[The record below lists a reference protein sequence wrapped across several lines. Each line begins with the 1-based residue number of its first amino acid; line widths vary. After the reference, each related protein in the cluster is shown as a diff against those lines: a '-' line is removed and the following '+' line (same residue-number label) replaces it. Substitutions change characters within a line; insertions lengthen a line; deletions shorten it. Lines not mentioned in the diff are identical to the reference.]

1 MASHSIAAIDV
12 GTTKICTI
20 VAEVDQHQELRIL
33 GVGVGPSAGLSRGMV
48 DNIQAGIEAIA
59 SSVERAERASGTRI
73 LSAHVG
79 IAGPHVSSMNSR
91 GIIAIGDPRHPITE
105 GDIHRALESARI
117 VNVPT
122 NREVIHVVPRYYVV
136 DGQDHVID
144 PMGMFG
150 SRLDVETHVVTSS
163 SSAMH
168 NLIQC
173 VEGAG
178 VRAESLILEPF
189 ASAEA
194 VLTREEMQQGV
205 AVIDIGGGTTD
216 LAVFLDGAV
225 VHTAVLPIG
234 GVHMTRDLVVALRV
248 PQPAA
253 EQAKRKYGHVIPSL
267 VGEDE
272 EVDIEA
278 FGSEGTKQMPRRL
291 MAQVLQART
300 EELFELVLAEVRR
313 GADPEMLSAG
323 VVLTGGASGL
333 PGIDLLAEEV
343 MSLPAR
349 VGRPQHL
356 AGLSDLLQDPAYATS
371 VGLLKWALKEQEIM
385 FRSAPAAV
393 PAVQEGG
400 ASDAGH
406 PSPVTVNEPRRKGE
420 VR

>member
-1 MASHSIAAIDV
+1 MANHSIAAIDV

-20 VAEVDQHQELRIL
+20 VAEVDQHQDLRIL

-73 LSAHVG
+73 LSAHIG

-91 GIIAIGDPRHPITE
+91 GIVAIGDPRHPITE
-105 GDIHRALESARI
+105 GDIQRALESSRI

-122 NREVIHVVPRYYVV
+122 NRDVIHVVPRYYVV

-144 PMGMFG
+144 PMGMYG
-150 SRLDVETHVVTSS
+150 SRLDVETHVITSS

-178 VRAESLILEPF
+178 VRAESVILEPL

-205 AVIDIGGGTTD
+205 AIIDIGGGTTD
-216 LAVFLDGAV
+216 LAVFIDGAV

-253 EQAKRKYGHVIPSL
+253 EQAKRLHGHVIPSM

-272 EVDIEA
+272 EVELEA
-278 FGSEGTKQMPRRL
+278 FGSDGAKQTSRRL
-291 MAQVLQART
+291 LAQVLQART
-300 EELFELVLAEVRR
+300 EELFELVLAEIRR

-323 VVLTGGASGL
+323 VVLSGGAASVAGM
-333 PGIDLLAEEV
+333 DLLAEEV
-343 MSLPAR
+343 MGLPAR

-356 AGLSDLLQDPAYATS
+356 AGLSDLLHDPAYATS

-385 FRSAPAAV
+385 FRSAPVAT
-393 PAVQEGG
+393 PALGG
-400 ASDAGH
+400 FLKKVAH
-406 PSPVTVNEPRRKGE
+406 LMRVILPQ
-420 VR
+420 